1 MGLKTNKMLLMI
13 KVREHNGLNMGLPLA
28 LGLHDILGCVGDLV
42 NVNLLAWDLLA
53 EGFQLTRVLELAIS
67 LAL

>member
-1 MGLKTNKMLLMI
+1 
-13 KVREHNGLNMGLPLA
+13 MGLPLA